1 MLYGASDFDGREVW
15 FIKKILRILVIKE
28 QINEINS
35 KVFHEIFWE
44 HYSMINVPLT
54 KISLYSIMLATFI
67 SMML

>member
-35 KVFHEIFWE
+35 KVFHDAITVSNGVSKLKYMFQ
-44 HYSMINVPLT
+44 
-54 KISLYSIMLATFI
+54 
-67 SMML
+67 